1 MKKDVRKENIGKIL
15 YLRINNILNDYRG
28 DFMSKYK
35 VGDELIIVEN
45 PTKEIETL
53 KKCSNLNVENDFAT
67 FSWGLK
73 ILNIE
78 YNAPEV
84 VLTVKNARGEINKV
98 FAVCNEDVS
107 NFDREMVLE
116 KALLKAYV
124 DELIKLSTLRSNNL
138 TKF

>member
-1 MKKDVRKENIGKIL
+1 
-15 YLRINNILNDYRG
+15 
-28 DFMSKYK
+28 MSKYK
-35 VGDELIIVEN
+35 VGDELIIVDN

-53 KKCSNLNVENDFAT
+53 KKCSNLKVENDFAT

-84 VLTVKNARGEINKV
+84 ILTVKNARGEINKV
-98 FAVCNEDVS
+98 FAVCNEDIS
-107 NFDREMVLE
+107 SFDKEMVLE

-124 DELIKLSTLRSNNL
+124 DEIVKLSTLRSNNL
-138 TKF
+138 TRF